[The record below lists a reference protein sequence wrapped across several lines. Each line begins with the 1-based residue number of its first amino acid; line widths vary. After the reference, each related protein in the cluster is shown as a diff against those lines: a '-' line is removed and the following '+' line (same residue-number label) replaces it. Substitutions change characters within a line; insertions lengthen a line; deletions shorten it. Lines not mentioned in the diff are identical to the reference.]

1 LYKYVIHH
9 RQNLLVV
16 NRILEH
22 ERHEGANSKYY
33 LGGHVYY
40 HIAIR

>member
-1 LYKYVIHH
+1 
-9 RQNLLVV
+9 V

-22 ERHEGANSKYY
+22 ERHEGANSEYD